1 MHSSSDFV
9 LKKSLFS
16 LSWPIFIDILLH
28 LVTLL
33 INTYMIS
40 HISQKMVAATAA
52 SNQFF
57 DTTVTIFSFIGIGCS
72 VVVAQYL
79 GAGNRET
86 TRKAIHLSISLNFLL
101 GLLCFLVIFFFGRS
115 LLIQMNTPTNILDM
129 SSQYFKII
137 GFCLLFEALAVILA
151 SCLRVY
157 GHSKVPM
164 YVSLIMNV
172 ITVLGNIIVLYGFFG
187 MPQLGLEGVAWSTVI
202 GRMIGVSLL
211 FYLLFYGIKIRLD
224 FSLFFKFQKNII
236 RQILKIGL
244 PSAGEN
250 LSWSAQMLV
259 MLSFVGLMGEES
271 LAAHNIYIQLSYM
284 LMLFGISI
292 SIGNEIMVGHLMGA
306 KQFTI
311 AYHRTFKSLKI
322 GMIVTL
328 GVVIV
333 FYLSRHLI
341 VDNFTDSTAVRELL
355 LPLFL
360 LSIFIEPGRTQN
372 IVMVNA
378 LRATGDAKFPLITAM
393 IFMWGVAIPIGYYLG
408 IVKELGLVGIWIGFL
423 CDEWIRGLVNAWRWK
438 SRKWESKRLNIEA
451 EVQSVT

>member
-1 MHSSSDFV
+1 MNPSNTV
-9 LKKSLFS
+9 LQKSLFS

-40 HISQKMVAATAA
+40 HISEQMVAATAA

-79 GAGNRET
+79 GAGNREA
-86 TRKAIHLSISLNFLL
+86 TRKAIHLSISFNFLL
-101 GLLCFLVIFFFGRS
+101 GFICFTIIFFFGRS
-115 LLIQMNTPTNILDM
+115 LLVLMNTPEEILEM
-129 SSQYFKII
+129 SSSYFHII
-137 GFCLLFEALAVILA
+137 GFCLIFEALAVILA

-164 YVSLIMNV
+164 YVSFIMNIV
-172 ITVLGNIIVLYGFFG
+172 TVLGNILVLYGFFG
-187 MPQLGLEGVAWSTVI
+187 LPQLGLEGVAWSTVV
-202 GRMIGVSLL
+202 GRLIGVSLL
-211 FYLLFYGIKIRLD
+211 FYLLFYGIKVKLD
-224 FSLFFKFQKNII
+224 FSLFFKFKKSII
-236 RQILKIGL
+236 HQILKIGL

-259 MLSFVGLMGEES
+259 MLAFVGLMGEQS

-292 SIGNEIMVGHLMGA
+292 SIGNEIMVGHLVGA
-306 KQFTI
+306 KQFNA
-311 AYHRTFKSLKI
+311 AYARTFKSLRT

-328 GVVIV
+328 GVVSV

-341 VDNFTDSTAVRELL
+341 VDSFTENTIVRDLL
-355 LPLFL
+355 LPMFL
-360 LSIFIEPGRTQN
+360 LSIFLEPGRTQN

-378 LRATGDAKFPLITAM
+378 LRATGDAKFPLITAI
-393 IFMWGVAIPIGYYLG
+393 IFMWGIAVPVGYYLG
-408 IVKELGLVGIWIGFL
+408 IVKEMGLIGIWIGFL
-423 CDEWIRGLVNAWRWK
+423 CDEWVRGLVNAWRWK
-438 SRKWESKRLNIEA
+438 SRKWESKRLNIET
-451 EVQSVT
+451 ETI